1 MKSWGISKV
10 VFFFFCHLGTTNVPK
25 VSEIQMGDFALQGLA
40 DLDLLLLGGF
50 FVLFIIKCMA

>member
-1 MKSWGISKV
+1 
-10 VFFFFCHLGTTNVPK
+10 
-25 VSEIQMGDFALQGLA
+25 MGDFALQGLA

>member
-10 VFFFFCHLGTTNVPK
+10 VFYHLGTTNVPK

-40 DLDLLLLGGF
+40 DLDLLLLGVF
-50 FVLFIIKCMA
+50 FFFGLFIIKCMA